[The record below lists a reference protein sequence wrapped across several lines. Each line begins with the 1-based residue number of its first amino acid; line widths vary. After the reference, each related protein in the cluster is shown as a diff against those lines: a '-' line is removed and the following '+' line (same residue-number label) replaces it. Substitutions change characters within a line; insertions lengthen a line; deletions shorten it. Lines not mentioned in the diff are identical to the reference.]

1 MPRVGISVRQMQ
13 QETHTSP
20 EPQTK
25 GARYRQ
31 IMATL
36 ARHGLGTVFNG
47 DDAARAC
54 HVREACEELGTTF
67 IKLGQLL
74 STRADLLPAAYR
86 DELRKLQ
93 DSVPP
98 VPAAEIDAVIREEL
112 GASPEDL
119 FAFFDREPAA
129 SASIGQVHAAR
140 LTDGR
145 EVMVKV
151 RKPGVEQTVD
161 LDLQILADEARAW
174 TQRFPAL
181 APYDIPALLREF
193 SDVLR
198 NELDYT
204 KEASN
209 VRFFGRLFASRRGYA
224 LPGLIEEFCTARV
237 IVLTRQEGS
246 RPEEAVRLSK
256 RRRATAARRVSD
268 FVIEPALSEGVFYA
282 DPHGGNFLIRDDGVV
297 SVVDFGMVGR
307 LTPEARRRVAE
318 VFMAIDRRDAE
329 RLTDRIVEIAA
340 PRHPVD
346 RAAIVT
352 EIDRMLE
359 RYVGESLENVRFGEA
374 IGELLDLVRRH
385 RMRLPGNY
393 ALLFKALIMTEGV
406 LQTLDPSTNLGTLLE
421 PLTDKLVYGGMS
433 GDEWFDRTRDAALDA
448 AQLSIELPRRVDRV
462 LGEVE
467 RGNLRVWTRV
477 EDLDSTITR
486 FERIVERANA
496 TMLAAACI
504 VALAIMML
512 FYHPQGWQ
520 RWIGVIFWIAVAAA
534 VIHVIRTLLALRKR

>member
-1 MPRVGISVRQMQ
+1 MLYMQ

-20 EPQTK
+20 VPETK

-31 IMATL
+31 IMAAL
-36 ARHGLGTVFNG
+36 ARHGIGTVLNA
-47 DDAARAC
+47 DETSRAS

-74 STRADLLPAAYR
+74 SSRADLLPDAYR

-98 VPAAEIDAVIREEL
+98 VPASEIAQVIREEL
-112 GASPEDL
+112 GASPDDL

-140 LTDGR
+140 LADGR

-151 RKPGVEQTVD
+151 RKPGVEQLVEM
-161 LDLQILADEARAW
+161 DLQILAQEARAW
-174 TQRFPAL
+174 TERLPGL
-181 APYDIPALLREF
+181 APYDVPALVREF
-193 SDVLR
+193 SDTLR

-204 KEASN
+204 KEAGN
-209 VRFFGRLFASRRGYA
+209 VRFFARLFESERGFA
-224 LPGLIEEFCTARV
+224 LPSVLDEYSTSRV
-237 IVLTRQEGS
+237 IVLTRAEGMK
-246 RPEEAVRLSK
+246 PDEVVNLTK
-256 RRRATAARRVSD
+256 RRRSAAARRISR
-268 FVIEPALSEGVFYA
+268 FVIEPALSEGVFHA
-282 DPHGGNFLIRDDGVV
+282 DPHAGNFLIHSDGTV

-307 LTPEARRRVAE
+307 LTPEARRRIAD
-318 VFMAIDRRDAE
+318 VFIAIDRRDAE

-340 PRHPVD
+340 PSHPID

-359 RYVGESLENVRFGEA
+359 RYIGENLENVAFGEA
-374 IGELLDLVRRH
+374 IGELLELIRRY

-393 ALLFKALIMTEGV
+393 ALFFKALIMTEG
-406 LQTLDPSTNLGTLLE
+406 LLLALDPDTNLAALVE
-421 PLTDKLVYGGMS
+421 PLTDKLVYGQLS
-433 GDEWFDRTRDAALDA
+433 GDRWFERAKDSAADA
-448 AQLSIELPRRVDRV
+448 AQLGIELPRRVDRV
-462 LGEVE
+462 LGQIE
-467 RGNLRVWTRV
+467 RGNVRVWTRI
-477 EDLDSTITR
+477 EDLDATIER

-504 VALAIMML
+504 VALAIVML

-520 RWIGVIFWIAVAAA
+520 NWIGVIFWIAVAAA
-534 VIHVIRTLLALRKR
+534 IIHSIRTLLALRK